1 MDRRDPQGF
10 SRRLSRP
17 DGAGT
22 TRRAVLCSAI
32 PFIASAALA
41 GTSAAA
47 DAPPPD
53 FPTRPVRL
61 IVNFPAGSGTADT
74 VARALGEYFT
84 RKWGQPITVDNVP
97 GSTGVVGAAAAY
109 RAPAD
114 GYTLLVTPAGALTV
128 AQHLQKLEYDPEQFV
143 SITMLET
150 SPIVLVA
157 SPHLSVNNIS
167 ELIAYAQAHPGKLS
181 VANHGI
187 GSSSHLAA
195 AWFASMAQIQIFS
208 VPFRGSVA
216 ALQGLGDGR
225 VDVLFDNLGS
235 SLQPIRNGEVK
246 ALAVASAKPEP
257 LLPGVPTISAT
268 VPGFVTSA
276 WVALMAPPKTPA
288 SLVLWLSQEFADA
301 LRQPQIE
308 KTLADLACAS
318 GGWTPEATTT
328 FIREESERWKSVI
341 RNAKITP

>member
-1 MDRRDPQGF
+1 MDPRDPHEGL
-10 SRRLSRP
+10 SRRL
-17 DGAGT
+17 DCAWT
-22 TRRAVLCSAI
+22 TRRAVLRSAL
-32 PFIASAALA
+32 PFIASAAFA
-41 GTSAAA
+41 DTVRAAA
-47 DAPPPD
+47 TPAPD
-53 FPTRPVRL
+53 FPTRSVRL

-74 VARALGEYFT
+74 VARALCEYFT

-97 GSTGVVGAAAAY
+97 GSTGVVGAATAY
-109 RAPAD
+109 RAPPD

-128 AQHLQKLEYDPEQFV
+128 AQHLQKLDYDPDQFV
-143 SITMLET
+143 PITMLET
-150 SPIVLVA
+150 SPMVLVA

-167 ELIAYAQAHPGKLS
+167 ELIAYARAHPGKLS

-187 GSSSHLAA
+187 GSSSYLAA
-195 AWFASMAQIQIFS
+195 GWFASMAQIQIFS

-257 LLPGVPTISAT
+257 LLPGVPTVAAI

-276 WVALMAPPKTPA
+276 WVALVAPPKTPA
-288 SLVLWLSQEFADA
+288 SIVQWLSQEFADA

-308 KTLADLACAS
+308 KTLADLACAP
-318 GGWTPEATTT
+318 GGWTPQTTAS

-341 RNAKITP
+341 REAKITP

>member
-1 MDRRDPQGF
+1 MDPCGQSEGIPH
-10 SRRLSRP
+10 RLVWV
-17 DGAGT
+17 AL
-22 TRRAVLCSAI
+22 TRRELLRTAL
-32 PFIASAALA
+32 PFIASAAVGCVA
-41 GTSAAA
+41 AAA
-47 DAPPPD
+47 DRPGPD

-74 VARALGEYFT
+74 VARALCEYFT
-84 RKWGQPITVDNVP
+84 RKLGQRITVDNVP
-97 GSTGVVGAAAAY
+97 GSTGVVGAATAY
-109 RAPAD
+109 RAAPD

-128 AQHLQKLEYDPEQFV
+128 AQHLQKLDYDPDQFV
-143 SITMLET
+143 PITMLET

-157 SPHLSVNNIS
+157 SPHLSVNNVT
-167 ELIAYAQAHPGKLS
+167 ELIAYARAHPGKLS

-187 GSSSHLAA
+187 GSSSYLAA
-195 AWFASMAQIQIFS
+195 AWLASMTKIQIFS

-257 LLPGVPTISAT
+257 QLLGVPTIAAT
-268 VPGFVTSA
+268 VPGFVASA
-276 WVALMAPPKTPA
+276 WVALVAPPNTSP
-288 SLVLWLSQEFADA
+288 SLVQWLSEQFADA
-301 LRQPQIE
+301 LRQPQIA
-308 KTLADLACAS
+308 KTLADLACEP
-318 GGWTPEATTT
+318 GGWTPQATAA

-341 RNAKITP
+341 RDAKITLQ

>member
-1 MDRRDPQGF
+1 MEPRGQHEGIPH
-10 SRRLSRP
+10 RLVFV
-17 DGAGT
+17 GV
-22 TRRAVLCSAI
+22 TRRAVLRAAL
-32 PFIASAALA
+32 PFIASAAAGGIAAAA
-41 GTSAAA
+41 GTPA
-47 DAPPPD
+47 PD

-74 VARALGEYFT
+74 VARALCEYFT

-97 GSTGVVGAAAAY
+97 GSTGVVGAATAY
-109 RAPAD
+109 RAPPD

-128 AQHLQKLEYDPEQFV
+128 AQHLQKLDYDPDQFAP
-143 SITMLET
+143 ITMLET

-157 SPHLSVNNIS
+157 SPRLPVKNLA
-167 ELIAYAQAHPGKLS
+167 ELIAYARANPGKLR

-195 AWFASMAQIQIFS
+195 EWLASMAHVQIFN

-216 ALQGLGDGR
+216 ALQALGDGR

-257 LLPGVPTISAT
+257 LLPDVPTIVQT
-268 VPGFVTSA
+268 LPGFSTSS
-276 WVALMAPPKTPA
+276 WVALVAPPKTPA
-288 SLVLWLSQEFADA
+288 SLVQWLREEFADA
-301 LRQPQIE
+301 LRQPQIG
-308 KTLADLACAS
+308 KTLADLACEP
-318 GGWTPEATTT
+318 GGWTPQATGA
-328 FIREESERWKSVI
+328 FFRDESERWKSVI
-341 RNAKITP
+341 REAKITLQ